1 MRSNLEEELAWR
13 QEELAFFKNQ
23 LCNISNDNDKEK
35 YRKSLILM
43 LYSHFEGF
51 TKISLQTYIQYINSQ
66 QIERN
71 KVNANIIAAS
81 MRKELNAYD
90 SLDKK
95 SKVFKRKLPDDTV
108 LHRFARRVD
117 LIASMEDFKSQ
128 TVQIEDDIIDTE
140 SNMWYIVLKKNLYKV
155 GLPLDVFEPFERN
168 IDKLVNKR
176 NGIAHGGSR
185 LGVSESEYIELET
198 AIYNVMSNITRILF
212 DYANNNKFLL

>member
-23 LCNISNDNDKEK
+23 LCNISNENDKEK

-81 MRKELNAYD
+81 MHKELNAYD

-155 GLPLDVFEPFERN
+155 GLPLDVFEPFERI
-168 IDKLVNKR
+168 IDKLVN
-176 NGIAHGGSR
+176 
-185 LGVSESEYIELET
+185 
-198 AIYNVMSNITRILF
+198 
-212 DYANNNKFLL
+212 